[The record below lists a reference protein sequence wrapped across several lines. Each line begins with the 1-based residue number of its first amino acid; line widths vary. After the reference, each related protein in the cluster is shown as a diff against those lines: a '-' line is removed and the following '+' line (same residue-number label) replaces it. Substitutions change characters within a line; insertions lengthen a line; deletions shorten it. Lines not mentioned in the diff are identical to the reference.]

1 MLINCVAYEHGSR
14 LRDLAVEDAN
24 FLQRPDTFV
33 WVALR
38 DASPEEMAQMQIEF
52 GLHDLAV
59 EDARNGNQRP
69 KLEEY
74 DDALFA
80 VLHLIEPDGG
90 VCGGRSQR
98 LCWQQLHPV
107 GA

>member
-14 LRDLAVEDAN
+14 LRDLAVEEISD

-33 WVALR
+33 WVALC

-59 EDARNGNQRP
+59 EDAARNGNQRP

-80 VLHLIEPDGG
+80 VLHLIEPDGR
-90 VCGGRSQR
+90 VFGG
-98 LCWQQLHPV
+98 
-107 GA
+107 